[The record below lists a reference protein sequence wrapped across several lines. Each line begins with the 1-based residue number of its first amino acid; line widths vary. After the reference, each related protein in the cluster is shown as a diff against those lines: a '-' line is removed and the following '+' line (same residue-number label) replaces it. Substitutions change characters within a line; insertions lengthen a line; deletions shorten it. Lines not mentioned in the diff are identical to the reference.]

1 MPCSLAP
8 APDARGRQALH
19 APAAVTGTDLI
30 DCGKND
36 KSNRSR
42 SSFQTVSVAKILLV
56 DDDQTLT
63 KMVHDWLVFDH
74 HQVEIA
80 SDGDDGLYRVLTY
93 SYDIIILDINMPGKD
108 GIQICSEYRS
118 KGGQCP
124 ILMLTGRDKI
134 ENKEEGFNSGA
145 DDYLTKPFHM
155 KELTVRIQALLR
167 RSRTVAEKT
176 YTWGDVKLD
185 SSSFKVTKGDT
196 EVKLLPKEF
205 GLLEFLMSNPNRVFT
220 PDAILDRL
228 WASESDATS
237 NAVIT
242 CISRIRTKLDDKGS
256 KNSIIKT
263 VHGVGYRF
271 DPQPG

>member
-1 MPCSLAP
+1 M
-8 APDARGRQALH
+8 
-19 APAAVTGTDLI
+19 
-30 DCGKND
+30 
-36 KSNRSR
+36 
-42 SSFQTVSVAKILLV
+42 AKILLV

-74 HQVEIA
+74 HQVEVA

-93 SYDIIILDINMPGKD
+93 SYDIIILDLNMPGKD
-108 GIQICSEYRS
+108 GIQICSEYRA

-167 RSRTVAEKT
+167 RARTVAEKS
-176 YTWGDVKLD
+176 YTWGSIKLD
-185 SSSFKVTKGDT
+185 SSSFRVTKGDT
-196 EVKLLPKEF
+196 EIKLLPKEF

-242 CISRIRTKLDDKGS
+242 CISRIRTKLDDKGT

-271 DPQPG
+271 DPQPN